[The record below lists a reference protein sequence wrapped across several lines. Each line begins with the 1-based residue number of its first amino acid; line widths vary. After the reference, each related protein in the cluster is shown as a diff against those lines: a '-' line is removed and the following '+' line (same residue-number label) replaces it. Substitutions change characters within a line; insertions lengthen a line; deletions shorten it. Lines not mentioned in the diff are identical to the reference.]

1 MIDTII
7 ILLMS
12 LPLIVLGSTISPD
25 TPINLGTRIPQ
36 SKLKSEEGIKR
47 LKRIKVALML
57 AGGITLAGGIS
68 CIIFDWE
75 ELLFWIMLI
84 PVTIA
89 VIYMLLQ
96 LCMIQ
101 KNKKAY
107 TIITLVFIGFLIIL
121 PLSIILPKTENDND
135 TIIKNDTLFIKGS
148 YAKEIPISSII
159 YIKGNAIVPPIEM
172 RTNGISFG
180 AYNVGHF
187 RTKDGKDILL
197 YLHSDETN
205 VTHIKTRDNEDI
217 YINFKDSARSVDFTN
232 KLKESYIHQSTSSK
246 TSIFRERLL

>member
-1 MIDTII
+1 MIEFIV
-7 ILLMS
+7 ILLIS
-12 LPLIVLGSTISPD
+12 LPLIIVGCTISPD

-36 SKLKSEEGIKR
+36 SELKSEEGIRR

-159 YIKGNAIVPPIEM
+159 Y
-172 RTNGISFG
+172 
-180 AYNVGHF
+180 
-187 RTKDGKDILL
+187 LL

-205 VTHIKTRDNEDI
+205 VTHIKTRDNEEI
-217 YINFKDSARSVDFTN
+217 YINFKDSARSVDFT
-232 KLKESYIHQSTSSK
+232 KELKELYLH
-246 TSIFRERLL
+246 